1 MSSVHYFQRYSQP
14 ENVVTNNT
22 LLLLSRLYNES
33 PFKFKLLLNELADE
47 LDLDVGVNFSQQEK
61 AVNSI
66 PDGFISQESFTIAIE
81 TKLADNFS
89 VNQLANHL
97 GSFGTETTKVLLAL
111 GPVDINSGQRKRI
124 IDKVK
129 EFNTSK
135 NFKVAFISTTFK
147 EIVAIFRDVIED
159 YDFELTAI
167 IDDYEEF
174 CINSGLIRKDEYRML
189 TVACGYTLKDNFKN
203 NVYYDPANRGF
214 SYCSHLGIYDNKSV
228 RGIGKI
234 ENVITA
240 NLKENDELQIIGTT
254 NGTATEKQKTDILNM
269 IKDAQQNIGWDI
281 TQNNKFFCVER
292 FVKTNFRKTSK
303 RGLFGKR
310 YFNLN
315 QQLKKRDFENTEEI
329 AELLKSETW

>member
-47 LDLDVGVNFSQQEK
+47 LDLGVGVNFSQQEK
-61 AVNSI
+61 AANSI
-66 PDGFISQESFTIAIE
+66 PDGFISQESFRIAIE

-97 GSFGTETTKVLLAL
+97 NSFGNESTKVLLAL
-111 GPVDINSGQRKRI
+111 GPIEINFEQLKRI
-124 IDKVK
+124 LSKVK
-129 EFNTSK
+129 EFNTVKS
-135 NFKVAFISTTFK
+135 FKVVFISVTFK
-147 EIVAIFRDVIED
+147 EIVAIFRDIIDD
-159 YDFELTAI
+159 YDFELNAI
-167 IDDYEEF
+167 IDDYEDF

-189 TVACGYTLKDNFKN
+189 TVACGYTLEDNFKN
-203 NVYYDPANRGF
+203 NLYYDPANRGY

-234 ENVITA
+234 DNVITA
-240 NLKENDELQIIGTT
+240 NLDENNELKIIATSNGNATQKQID
-254 NGTATEKQKTDILNM
+254 DIKNM
-269 IKDAQQNIGWDI
+269 MRDAQENIGWDI
-281 TQNNKFFCVER
+281 RQNNKFFCVKK
-292 FVKTNFRKTSK
+292 FVRTNFRKTSK
-303 RGLFGKR
+303 RGLFGKK

-315 QQLKKRDFENTEEI
+315 EWLDKSEFESTEEI
-329 AELLKSETW
+329 AELLKLETW

>member
-22 LLLLSRLYNES
+22 LLLFSRLYNQS

-61 AVNSI
+61 AINSI
-66 PDGFISQESFTIAIE
+66 PDGFITQESFRIAIE

-97 GSFGTETTKVLLAL
+97 NSFGNENAKVLLAL
-111 GPVDINSGQRKRI
+111 GPRDMKSDQRTKI
-124 IDKVK
+124 LDKIK
-129 EFNTSK
+129 EFNSSK

-159 YDFELTAI
+159 YDFELSAI
-167 IDDYEEF
+167 INDYEEF

-189 TVACGYTLKDNFKN
+189 TVACGYTLSDNFKN
-203 NVYYDPANRGF
+203 NVYYDPANRGY
-214 SYCSHLGIYDNKSV
+214 SYCSHLGIYANKSV
-228 RGIGKI
+228 KGIGKI

-240 NLKENDELQIIGTT
+240 NLNEKDELEIISTSKGQ
-254 NGTATEKQKTDILNM
+254 ATDKQRIDIKNM
-269 IKDAQQNIGWDI
+269 ICDAQENIGWDI
-281 TQNNKFFCVER
+281 KKNNKFFCVEEFIR
-292 FVKTNFRKTSK
+292 TNYKKTSK
-303 RGLFGKR
+303 GGLFGKR

-315 QQLKKRDFENTEEI
+315 QELNKRDFENTKEI
-329 AELLKSETW
+329 AELLKSKKW

>member
-1 MSSVHYFQRYSQP
+1 MSSIHYFQRYSQP

-22 LLLLSRLYNES
+22 LLLFSRLYNQS

-61 AVNSI
+61 TINSI
-66 PDGFISQESFTIAIE
+66 PDGFITQESFRIAIE

-97 GSFGTETTKVLLAL
+97 NSFGNENAKVLLAL
-111 GPVDINSGQRKRI
+111 GPSDMKSDQRKKI
-124 IDKVK
+124 LDKVK
-129 EFNTSK
+129 EFNSAK

-147 EIVAIFRDVIED
+147 EIVSIFRNVIED
-159 YDFELTAI
+159 YDFELSAI
-167 IDDYEEF
+167 INDFEEF

-189 TVACGYTLKDNFKN
+189 TVACGYTLSDNFKN
-203 NVYYDPANRGF
+203 NVYYDPANRGY

-240 NLKENDELQIIGTT
+240 NLNEDDKLEIISTS
-254 NGTATEKQKTDILNM
+254 NGQVTDKQKINIKNM
-269 IKDAQQNIGWDI
+269 ICDAQENIGWNI
-281 TQNNKFFCVER
+281 KKNNKFFCVEE
-292 FVKTNFRKTSK
+292 FISTNFKKISK
-303 RGLFGKR
+303 GGLFGKR

-315 QQLKKRDFENTEEI
+315 QELNKLDFKNTKEI
-329 AELLKSETW
+329 AELLKLKKW